1 MFFLNPHR
9 AFARMLWRGS
19 RVDDHEISPFWPHK
33 AIRILI
39 SIKQKKKTNKQTKQK
54 KTKQNKKQ
62 QQKTKKQGHKSDDS
76 FSHFLSKL

>member
-39 SIKQKKKTNKQTKQK
+39 SIKQKKQTNKQTKQK
-54 KTKQNKKQ
+54 TKKQNKTKQNKKQ
-62 QQKTKKQGHKSDDS
+62 TKNKKTGT
-76 FSHFLSKL
+76 